1 MKKILFSIPFVILI
15 AALFAPTVFA
25 ASSPGTPGDGFSS
38 TDPCGYL
45 TGSSTSPTSGSDE
58 LNTGGNAYLDLGSS
72 YDTYQACVKSN
83 GYFYDSYSYVWSNQ
97 VGWLDFNWTKPS
109 SMSVADYYTYL
120 PNVDQSTG
128 AWSGYAWNEII
139 GWVQLDWSCTSS
151 CSTTERVM
159 TDMTGGSVTG
169 YGWNDQTG
177 WISFYGL
184 TQELPPYDVT
194 ASVTIETGDGYDPAD
209 VTPDNAPY
217 ADGFQYYRVK
227 LVLTNNDTGESL
239 TSADLSTVRV
249 EVNTTSD
256 SNVYLDQIHGEG
268 VATLADEDN
277 KALTDCASLSS
288 TVYSCEMIDSSGET
302 SFNYFIYSGA
312 PTSDMLGIDTDA
324 DGSFDIYNDRAYGA
338 AIYESPTG
346 DGTSSSDRTSVFYTR
361 DASRNKYEIS
371 SIDFSLALLD
381 SSRELTVSGLTDS
394 GTGDCGLAITCEKYT
409 YTPSADVNLSFR
421 PRFQNTSFV
430 TYYGGEEKETIPDY
444 DDSSATGMYVRS
456 YATIAPTSDEFQTVN
471 GSSTGRTYRVH
482 YEAASDA
489 TDDAD
494 LKFLIDTNNPEDD
507 VVNGRYRDNDFNRI
521 PGSSTYYYGGGAPGT
536 YIDYAIGY
544 GQEYSGVYTATPTN
558 PTLEQWVCDEITADP
573 QKLSLV
579 AEESVNSGV
588 STCYFTGYLPR
599 PDRHADAED
608 MLLIGAINSS
618 IDEDIVSEQDE
629 VSVLGIANY
638 VSLRNDLYA
647 QIARL
652 VRNQTPKNSA
662 VCGSLSVKMNAQDS
676 GTCKTTAVSTLM
688 NGLLLYSESDVYVA
702 GSTGFTD
709 KTLVVKGGD
718 VYIKGNVYGG
728 KLGIIALKDD
738 GDGGN
743 VYISPDV
750 TDLYA
755 NIFADG
761 SIFSY
766 SDTTS
771 SGVPTWSSSDT
782 RSETLLSQL
791 YIKGSIVSRN
801 TIGGVSAGA
810 TSPYNLGDGTT
821 TTTISVAKEYDFNKL
836 REFRLCYPLDASGNV
851 DETGTPSDCDEGE
864 SRSVEY
870 TGTSDAPLIVEYDPP
885 SATMPVFN
893 NSGLNMSGL

>member
-25 ASSPGTPGDGFSS
+25 ASPPGTPGDGFSS

-45 TGSSTSPTSGSDE
+45 TGTSTSPTSGSDE
-58 LNTGGNAYLDLGSS
+58 LNTGGNVYLDLGAT
-72 YDTYQACVKSN
+72 YKTYQACVKSN

-97 VGWLDFNWTKPS
+97 VGWIDFNWTRPS

-120 PNVDQSTG
+120 PNVDQTTG
-128 AWSGYAWNEII
+128 TWTGYAWNQII
-139 GWVQLDWSCTSS
+139 GWVQLDWTCSSS
-151 CSTTERVM
+151 CSTTERVL
-159 TDMTGGSVTG
+159 TDTTGGSVTG

-177 WISFYGL
+177 WLSFYGL
-184 TQELPPYDVT
+184 AQELPPYDVT
-194 ASVTIETGDGYDPAD
+194 ASVTVETGDGYSPSE
-209 VTPDNAPY
+209 VTIDNAPY

-239 TSADLSTVRV
+239 TSSDLSTVRV
-249 EVNTTSD
+249 AVNSTSD
-256 SNVYLDQIHGEG
+256 SNVYLDQVHNKGL
-268 VATLADEDN
+268 ATLASKEN
-277 KALTDCASLSS
+277 LALTDCTSLSS
-288 TVYSCEMIDSSGET
+288 SVYSCEMLDSDGET

-312 PTSDMLGIDTDA
+312 PTSDMLGIDSDA
-324 DGSFDIYNDRAYGA
+324 DGSFDIYNDRDYGT

-346 DGTSSSDRTSVFYTR
+346 NGSASSDRTTAFYSR
-361 DASRNKYEIS
+361 DSARNKYAIS
-371 SIDFSLALLD
+371 SIDFSLAMVD
-381 SSRELTVSGLTDS
+381 TTRELTLSGLTDAGS
-394 GTGDCGLAITCEKYT
+394 GSCGLAIVCEKYT
-409 YTPSADVNLSFR
+409 YTPSADVDLSYR

-430 TYYGGEEKETIPDY
+430 TDYDGSERETIADY
-444 DDSSATGMYVRS
+444 DSSSTGMYVRS
-456 YATIAPTSDEFQTVN
+456 YATIASTSDEFMTVN
-471 GSSTGRTYRVH
+471 GSGTGRTYRVH
-482 YEAASDA
+482 YEVASDA

-507 VVNGRYRDNDFNRI
+507 VMNGRYRDNDFNRI
-521 PGSSTYYYGGGAPGT
+521 PGSATYYYGGGVAGSSV
-536 YIDYAIGY
+536 DYRIGY
-544 GQEYSGVYTATPTN
+544 GQEYPGVYTATPTN
-558 PTLEQWVCDEITADP
+558 PTLEQWVCDEISADP
-573 QKLSLV
+573 QTVSLV

-618 IDEDIVSEQDE
+618 IDEDVVSEQDE

-638 VSLRNDLYA
+638 VSLRNELYA
-647 QIARL
+647 QVSRL

-662 VCGSLSVKMNAQDS
+662 VCGSLSSKMNMQDS
-676 GTCKTTAVSTLM
+676 GTCKKTAVSTLM
-688 NGLLLYSESDVYVA
+688 NGLLLYAESDVYVA
-702 GSTGFTD
+702 GSTSFTD

-718 VYIKGNVYGG
+718 VYIEGNVYGG
-728 KLGIIALKDD
+728 KLGIIVLQDD
-738 GDGGN
+738 GEGGN

-766 SDTTS
+766 SDTTT

-782 RSETLLSQL
+782 RAETLLNQL

-801 TIGGVSAGA
+801 TIGGASGGA

-821 TTTISVAKEYDFNKL
+821 TTSVSVAKEYDFNKM
-836 REFRLCYPLDASGNV
+836 REFSLCYPLDASGNV
-851 DETGTPSDCDEGE
+851 DETSAPEDCDEGE
-864 SRSVEY
+864 SRSVGY